1 MATDLRLST
10 IGDLNGRVAL
20 VTGGGTGIGFIMA
33 RALATNGAKV
43 YITGRRREKLDEAA
57 GKENTGTGYLVAL
70 SMDVLSKDSIKNAVQ
85 TIEEADGK
93 LDILINKYAAYLPFP
108 HLHLPLLPAHSAG
121 VVGPFSAFLLNR
133 SPQTPSLGASLFADQ
148 TFEQWGDAFASNT
161 IAPFF
166 VTTAF
171 LDLLQKGADARPGE
185 TSSVINISSSF
196 AHTDLSMGVLAY
208 GASKVAVEQITKSL
222 ATEFALHHIPVRV
235 NAIAPG
241 TFPSDM
247 TGSRDALTEVA
258 KRPIPGAFEPA
269 PVLRPGREAELAF
282 TTVYLASSAGG
293 YTNGHVLV
301 MDGGWG
307 AVNP

>member
-93 LDILINKYAAYLPFP
+93 LDILINN
-108 HLHLPLLPAHSAG
+108 AG